1 MPDKKPITLRDLY
14 PDLPDEVLAEIEDAF
29 DRYLALVWRIHERLE
44 QIATDVESNRSP
56 EAEALP
62 RTLEK

>member
-14 PDLPDEVLAEIEDAF
+14 PDLPDEILAEIEDAF

-44 QIATDVESNRSP
+44 QRATDVDGNKSHEV
-56 EAEALP
+56 ETLP
-62 RTLEK
+62 PTLEK